1 MELTEEDIDRGLE
14 ALGRP
19 AGRPTGSE
27 ELAARKGRAV
37 ELVGRLMRLDG
48 AAGAIVVS
56 RQGQV
61 LASATERDPEWVA
74 TVAVFLGGAARLGQR
89 EPASLGGPDRLERA
103 IVESGGERL
112 LILEAGDGFV
122 AIDLSLHASADLL
135 LPAVRAL
142 LG

>member
-19 AGRPTGSE
+19 PGGPTGSE
-27 ELAARKGRAV
+27 ALAARKTGAV

-48 AAGAIVVS
+48 VAGAIVVS

-61 LASATERDPEWVA
+61 LASATERDPEWAA
-74 TVAVFLGGAARLGQR
+74 TVALFLGGAARVRRR
-89 EPASLGGPDRLERA
+89 EADLYDGPGRLEQA
-103 IVESGGERL
+103 LVESGGERL

-122 AIDLSLHASADLL
+122 AVDLSLHASSELL

-142 LG
+142 LS